1 MKLYKL
7 NAKNKNTNLYRGLY
21 ILFVRNKKI
30 GIWISIY
37 FITTIAN
44 LKDGIM
50 RQDFCYVS
58 CMVFHLY
65 FGPLNLIRLISPC
78 ITF

>member
-1 MKLYKL
+1 MNLYKL
-7 NAKNKNTNLYRGLY
+7 NTKNKNTNLHRGLY

-37 FITTIAN
+37 FITTIRISIYY
-44 LKDGIM
+44 IM

-58 CMVFHLY
+58 SMVFHLD
-65 FGPLNLIRLISPC
+65 FGPLNLIRVIRL
-78 ITF
+78 